1 MPGSA
6 PNPRSSQCS
15 IKQRLLARVE
25 EIDLRIYDLDGQD
38 LEALR
43 MGDSGQSFELDDR
56 IREAREQRRAAVEEL
71 AAHIR
76 EHGC

>member
-6 PNPRSSQCS
+6 QNPRSSQCS
-15 IKQRLLARVE
+15 IKQRLLAGVE

>member
-1 MPGSA
+1 MTGRA
-6 PNPRSSQCS
+6 PTPESFNCP
-15 IKQRLLARVE
+15 IKQRLLAQVE

-43 MGDSGQSFELDDR
+43 MGDSGQSFQLDGR